1 MKRKIHINVPEGEID
16 SFCIRNR
23 IKKLSFF
30 GSVLRDDFSPAS
42 DVDVLVEFMPGTVV
56 GFIRLAGMEMELT
69 DILGRKV
76 ELRTP
81 AELSR
86 YFRQDVLN
94 TAEVQYAEG

>member
-1 MKRKIHINVPEGEID
+1 MKRKIHIHVPEAEID
-16 SFCIRNR
+16 SFCRRNR

-56 GFIRLAGMEMELT
+56 GFIRLAGMEMELS
-69 DILGRKV
+69 DILRRKV
-76 ELRTP
+76 DLRTP